1 VNNSSICPADIERI
15 FVFLT
20 DGQISDQNQVFDL
33 VNKNSDQKIRIFSIG
48 IGNDASRE
56 LVETLSKLT
65 GGMAKMVVDSA
76 SVESVVDSI
85 VLNIYKKYYTNLT
98 AIVNGEIVNM
108 IGQKIVY
115 PDNTI
120 TAFFAC
126 NVDSLNGE
134 LYDVSLTG
142 FHRSDQKY
150 WPLDISSNV
159 ELTSNLLQK
168 LYVSELINS
177 GKLSDS
183 EIVNMSIAHNIM
195 NQLTSFV
202 MVDTEKCLTDNSHMI
217 HVDVPQYSGMVSSC
231 YKSIGSG
238 YEELDA
244 LDGGMELFGCGGNT
258 YTTCSYDV
266 LAYGKPD
273 GSFTLSDE
281 VISMVTWNK
290 NEVEKISNSDGVS
303 MDVLTHILILLHI
316 KKMTGQTADT
326 YITNL
331 EKWLEANYKDYK
343 NLHTKGLIKKLA
355 MYVKSP
361 ITIHGGDY

>member
-1 VNNSSICPADIERI
+1 
-15 FVFLT
+15 
-20 DGQISDQNQVFDL
+20 
-33 VNKNSDQKIRIFSIG
+33 
-48 IGNDASRE
+48 
-56 LVETLSKLT
+56 
-65 GGMAKMVVDSA
+65 
-76 SVESVVDSI
+76 
-85 VLNIYKKYYTNLT
+85 
-98 AIVNGEIVNM
+98 
-108 IGQKIVY
+108 
-115 PDNTI
+115 
-120 TAFFAC
+120 
-126 NVDSLNGE
+126 
-134 LYDVSLTG
+134 
-142 FHRSDQKY
+142 
-150 WPLDISSNV
+150 
-159 ELTSNLLQK
+159 
-168 LYVSELINS
+168 
-177 GKLSDS
+177 
-183 EIVNMSIAHNIM
+183 MSIAHNIM